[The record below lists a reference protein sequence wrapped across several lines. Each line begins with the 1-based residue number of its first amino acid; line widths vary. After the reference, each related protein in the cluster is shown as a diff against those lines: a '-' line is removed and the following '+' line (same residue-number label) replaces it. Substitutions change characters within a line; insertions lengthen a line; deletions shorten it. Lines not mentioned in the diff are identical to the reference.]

1 VGAQER
7 HCLSSGYELYIKKK
21 KKILP
26 SFAFSGKCLMTYCS
40 RASAVPA
47 LTWVREKRG
56 DGVNIVD

>member
-1 VGAQER
+1 MHER
-7 HCLSSGYELYIKKK
+7 GTAFLQAMSFTLKKK
-21 KKILP
+21 IILP